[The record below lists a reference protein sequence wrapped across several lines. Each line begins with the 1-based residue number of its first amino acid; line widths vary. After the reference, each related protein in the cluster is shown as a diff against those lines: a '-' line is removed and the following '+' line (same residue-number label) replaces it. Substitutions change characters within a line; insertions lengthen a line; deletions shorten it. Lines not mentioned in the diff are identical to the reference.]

1 MVNRNDGATK
11 VEVHCGPIK
20 ENPMKNSEGY
30 TDLTPHDAIA
40 NMDAEEKERR
50 EAGRVTKLLHT
61 LFYIC
66 NVAGYTVE
74 ERIVLK
80 DRRTGRI
87 WR

>member
-1 MVNRNDGATK
+1 MENRNDGITN
-11 VEVHCGPIK
+11 VVVHNCPIA

-40 NMDAEEKERR
+40 HMDAEEKERR

-80 DRRTGRI
+80 DRRTGRV